1 MGRRTFSALGLL
13 GLYTESP
20 LHCGAESG
28 SGYVDLP
35 IQRERHTH
43 YPVIPGS
50 TLKGVLRDEM
60 AGGDGL
66 SEEDIRHF
74 FGYRDS
80 EERDTRPGRVAFGD
94 GILAAFPVRSSET
107 PFHWVTCPFVL
118 ERVLRNLGAE
128 PLGEQPAKGEAW
140 VAEAPDNGPV
150 ILEELALRRKARP
163 ELFDPEKSGSVAH
176 SLLAL
181 LPPEDRGFGY
191 TRQIFPHRLLIV
203 SDEDFAE
210 LVEIGTEVVTRIKLN
225 FLGTTNMLDRK
236 EYKGEEHANLED
248 EEFEGNLF
256 VQEVLPPETL
266 FVAPLRA
273 LEDEGQRFADALDR
287 LDVIRIGGDETV
299 GRGVTHTRW
308 SGPAS
313 DDGKGD

>member
-1 MGRRTFSALGLL
+1 MGRRTFSALGTL

-60 AGGDGL
+60 AGATGLGD
-66 SEEDIRHF
+66 EDVDRF
-74 FGYRDS
+74 FGTQDAGG
-80 EERDTRPGRVAFGD
+80 PGRVTFGD
-94 GILAAFPVRSSET
+94 GVLAAFPVRSSDA

-118 ERVLRNLGAE
+118 ERVFRNIGRGRTPPSPGKA
-128 PLGEQPAKGEAW
+128 EAW
-140 VAEAPDNGPV
+140 VAEAPENGPV
-150 ILEELALRRKARP
+150 LLEELALRRTPRP
-163 ELFDPEKSGSVAH
+163 ELFQPDDSGSIVHALL
-176 SLLAL
+176 SLL
-181 LPPEDRGFGY
+181 PSEDRGFSY
-191 TRQIFPHRLLIV
+191 TRGIFPGRLLV
-203 SDEDFAE
+203 VRDEDFAE

-225 FLGTTNMLDRK
+225 FLGTTNMLDAREYPDVSK
-236 EYKGEEHANLED
+236 ED
-248 EEFEGNLF
+248 REGNLF
-256 VQEVLPPETL
+256 VQEVVPPETL

-273 LEDEGQRFADALDR
+273 MEDERRAFSDALAG

-299 GRGVTHTRW
+299 GRGITRTRW
-308 SGPAS
+308 AGPLS
-313 DDGKGD
+313 DDGKGA